1 MTMKRNS
8 KANETGIGNIL
19 KSLRIIRELTVKE
32 LADRLELSSSY
43 ICDVEANRKKLSL
56 DMLERYSS
64 ALGVNRSTLLLFDEQ
79 GKEIN
84 YNHQKL
90 LLIILQSLEKSE
102 N

>member
-1 MTMKRNS
+1 
-8 KANETGIGNIL
+8 
-19 KSLRIIRELTVKE
+19 
-32 LADRLELSSSY
+32 
-43 ICDVEANRKKLSL
+43 
-56 DMLERYSS
+56 MLERYSS

-90 LLIILQSLEKSE
+90 LLIILQTLEKSE